1 MSYLVLDLETKKE
14 FAEIGGRG
22 KVHLLG
28 VSVVGTYWSATGQ
41 YRAYRE
47 EEIKE
52 LEEILTQKPLVIGF
66 NIKAFDFPVLQ
77 PLMKTPL
84 STVPLLDIMDDL
96 ANALGY
102 RVSLESVARGTL
114 NAGKS
119 SHGLEAIKMF
129 REGRWDELVA
139 YCLQDVKLTKEVY
152 EYGREHGAVKF
163 FAGWE
168 SYEVPVK
175 WK

>member
-1 MSYLVLDLETKKE
+1 MHYLVLDLETKKE

-28 VSVVGTYWSATGQ
+28 VSVVGTYWSATQ
-41 YRAYRE
+41 EYRAYRE
-47 EEIKE
+47 EEMQE
-52 LEEILTQKPLVIGF
+52 LESLLAQKPLVIGF

-77 PLMKTPL
+77 PLVKLSL
-84 STVPLLDIMDDL
+84 STVPLLDIMDDIVQ
-96 ANALGY
+96 AIGY
-102 RVSLESVARGTL
+102 RVSLDSVARATL

-119 SHGLEAIKMF
+119 SHGLEAIKMY
-129 REGRWDELVA
+129 REGRWDELIA

-152 EYGREHGAVKF
+152 EYGRTHGQVKF

-175 WK
+175 WA